1 MQPHHNI
8 ACPVCCSN
16 RVGVFHR
23 IENIPTHCNV
33 LFSSRKEA
41 LSVSRGNL
49 HLGFCDVCAHIYN
62 YAFDAHL
69 MTYSQAYENS
79 LHFSSRFQEYAREIM
94 NDLIVRHDV
103 HNKHIIEL
111 GCGKGEFLKMIC
123 EMGNNHGVGFDTSFQ
138 PELIEQNER
147 FTVIQDFYSASYAHL
162 PADLVVCRHVLEHI
176 ETPRTFVEQLHR
188 TLADKS
194 NAVLYVE
201 VPNALWTLRDFGIW
215 DLLYEHCSYFT
226 PDSLSYLFSSC
237 GFEVLRLEEKFGGQ
251 FLGIEV
257 RPHATASR
265 HAVQSRNVTAEL
277 FTPLLQSFG
286 EHYRRKIE
294 EWKSRFREFE
304 SKRVVVWG
312 SGSKGVTFVNALRP
326 NIEYVVD
333 INPRKRGKFVAGTG
347 QEIVPPQF
355 LRDYQPDAIIVMNPL
370 YQDEIRGISSQMG
383 IAAQVIL
390 A

>member
-1 MQPHHNI
+1 M
-8 ACPVCCSN
+8 
-16 RVGVFHR
+16 FHR
-23 IENIPTHCNV
+23 IDNIPTHCNL

-79 LHFSSRFQEYAREIM
+79 LHFSSRFQEYARELM

-138 PELIEQNER
+138 PELIEQDER

-176 ETPRTFVEQLHR
+176 ETPRTFVEQVHR

-226 PDSLSYLFSSC
+226 PDSLSHLFSSS

-265 HAVQSRNVTAEL
+265 HAEQSRGVPVEHAA
-277 FTPLLQSFG
+277 PLLQSFG

-333 INPRKRGKFVAGTG
+333 INPRKHGKFVAGTG

-370 YQDEIRGISSQMG
+370 YHDEIRGIASEMG